1 MSITAIEGLADLG
14 MWEDAWVA
22 LDGLSPG
29 ERSTPAALRLRLRC
43 CPRTHAWAL
52 GVAVAGMLRNGP
64 TADRNAAAVFYHANA
79 RRLINAGDRPGAAA
93 SVSAAI
99 ETWPDYH
106 MAIMLDPL
114 LNCVGKEPS

>member
-1 MSITAIEGLADLG
+1 MSLTAIEGLADLG
-14 MWEDAWVA
+14 MWEDAWLS
-22 LDGLSPG
+22 LDGLNPD

-43 CPRTHAWAL
+43 CPRMNAWAL
-52 GVAVAGMLRNGP
+52 GEAVAGMLREGP

-79 RRLINAGDRPGAAA
+79 RRLIHAGNLPAAEA

-114 LNCVGKEPS
+114 LNCVGKEPR